1 MPFLNMTA
9 YWVGELKQALRE
21 FSLSTWSKAK
31 LVSFGGITIAYFSNE
46 TFTHSA
52 AVKHPVSLEH
62 RATCLQ
68 NCAKGRC
75 MGPTAM
81 FGPWVVSST
90 TCALF
95 EKLFKL
101 RLVQHIMLIK
111 KWKMV
116 VVWPTT
122 TLSTVKSFWLHFL

>member
-1 MPFLNMTA
+1 MPFLNLTP

-21 FSLSTWSKAK
+21 FSLSTWRKAK
-31 LVSFGGITIAYFSNE
+31 LGSFGRITIAYFSNE

-68 NCAKGRC
+68 SCAKGRC

-101 RLVQHIMLIK
+101 RLVQYINSK
-111 KWKMV
+111 KKMV
-116 VVWPTT
+116 VFWPTT
-122 TLSTVKSFWLHFL
+122 TLSRVKSFLLHFFVK